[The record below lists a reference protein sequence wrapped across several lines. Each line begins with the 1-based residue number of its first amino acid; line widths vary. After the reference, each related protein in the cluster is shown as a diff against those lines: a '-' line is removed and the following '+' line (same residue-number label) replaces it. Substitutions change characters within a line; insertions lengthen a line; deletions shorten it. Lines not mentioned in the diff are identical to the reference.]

1 MAEEVAPG
9 VMVSGQLAVRGSV
22 FVIDAAAFGITELG
36 ERGKLV
42 LIHPDDW
49 NRLPKA
55 DREQLADQLTRDSAE
70 AGQRRLEDW
79 LRLSSD

>member
-9 VMVSGQLAVRGSV
+9 IMVSELGVPGTVYIVDARQL
-22 FVIDAAAFGITELG
+22 GIEDIG
-36 ERGKLV
+36 ERGKLT

-49 NRLPKA
+49 NWLPKA
-55 DREQLADQLTRDSAE
+55 ARERLADELTRDSAE
-70 AGQRRLEDW
+70 AGQRRLERW